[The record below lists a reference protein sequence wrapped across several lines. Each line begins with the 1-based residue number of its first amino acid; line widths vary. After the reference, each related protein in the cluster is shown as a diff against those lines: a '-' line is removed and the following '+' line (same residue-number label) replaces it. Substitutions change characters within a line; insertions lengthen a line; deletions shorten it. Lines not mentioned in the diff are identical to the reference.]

1 MPYYGTN
8 SPVKSKGAK
17 KPKKGGAKK
26 SSPMMKAVRSA
37 YASKKG

>member
-1 MPYYGTN
+1 MGYYQTN
-8 SPVKSKGAK
+8 SAA

-26 SSPMMKAVRSA
+26 KGAKKGSPMMKAVRSA